1 MNNWQNWAVALILL
15 LCIVRI
21 GQSIYSFF
29 RGVKEKRNPCANCA
43 TGCELKNLYEKKRS
57 ECSEE
62 RKETNN
68 QTKTEEKIYGVGETT
83 TYKKDGQERVHFTVN
98 SVSNTSDRNEFADSQ
113 PEQVII
119 IHYSYENIANEDD
132 IYFSSI
138 NFKVIDEGGNVCETY
153 PASIDTYPQT
163 APIGTKSEGE
173 EAYGL
178 KQQSSKIK
186 LIVELDYSGTKATY
200 ELPIQ

>member
-1 MNNWQNWAVALILL
+1 MKKIIK
-15 LCIVRI
+15 IVLVLFVTLTL
-21 GQSIYSFF
+21 GACGS
-29 RGVKEKRNPCANCA
+29 
-43 TGCELKNLYEKKRS
+43 
-57 ECSEE
+57 SEE
-62 RKETNN
+62 KDTNKH
-68 QTKTEEKIYGVGETT
+68 TKTEEKKEEKKEEKIYTISETV
-83 TYKKDGQERVHFTVN
+83 TYTKNSKDLIHFTVD
-98 SVSNTSDRNEFADSQ
+98 SVRNTDDRNEFADSQ

-138 NFKVIDEGGNVCETY
+138 NFKVIDVGGNVCETY
-153 PASIDTYPQT
+153 PASINTYPQT

>member
-1 MNNWQNWAVALILL
+1 MKKIIKIILVL
-15 LCIVRI
+15 FVTLTLGAC
-21 GQSIYSFF
+21 GSIE
-29 RGVKEKRNPCANCA
+29 EKD
-43 TGCELKNLYEKKRS
+43 
-57 ECSEE
+57 
-62 RKETNN
+62 TNKP
-68 QTKTEEKIYGVGETT
+68 TKTEEKKEEKIYTIGETV
-83 TYKKDGQERVHFTVN
+83 TYTKNSKDLIHFTVD
-98 SVSNTSDRNEFADSQ
+98 SVRNTDDRNEFADSQ

-153 PASIDTYPQT
+153 PASINTYPQT

>member
-1 MNNWQNWAVALILL
+1 MI
-15 LCIVRI
+15 
-21 GQSIYSFF
+21 
-29 RGVKEKRNPCANCA
+29 
-43 TGCELKNLYEKKRS
+43 
-57 ECSEE
+57 
-62 RKETNN
+62 
-68 QTKTEEKIYGVGETT
+68 
-83 TYKKDGQERVHFTVN
+83 HFTVD
-98 SVSNTSDRNEFADSQ
+98 SVRNTDDRNEFADSQ

-153 PASIDTYPQT
+153 PASINTYPQT
-163 APIGTKSEGE
+163 TPIGTKSEGE

>member
-1 MNNWQNWAVALILL
+1 MKKIIK
-15 LCIVRI
+15 IVLVLFVTLTL
-21 GQSIYSFF
+21 GACGS
-29 RGVKEKRNPCANCA
+29 
-43 TGCELKNLYEKKRS
+43 
-57 ECSEE
+57 SEE
-62 RKETNN
+62 KDTNKH
-68 QTKTEEKIYGVGETT
+68 TKTEEKKEEKIYTIGETV
-83 TYKKDGQERVHFTVN
+83 TYTKNSKDLIHFTVD
-98 SVSNTSDRNEFADSQ
+98 SVRNTDDRNEFSDSQ

-119 IHYSYENIANEDD
+119 IHYSYENIA
-132 IYFSSI
+132 
-138 NFKVIDEGGNVCETY
+138 TY

>member
-1 MNNWQNWAVALILL
+1 MKKKIQI
-15 LCIVRI
+15 
-21 GQSIYSFF
+21 
-29 RGVKEKRNPCANCA
+29 
-43 TGCELKNLYEKKRS
+43 NLQKQKKR
-57 ECSEE
+57 
-62 RKETNN
+62 K
-68 QTKTEEKIYGVGETT
+68 KKKIYTIGETV
-83 TYKKDGQERVHFTVN
+83 TYTKNSKDLIHFTVD
-98 SVSNTSDRNEFADSQ
+98 SVRNTDDRNEFADSQ

-132 IYFSSI
+132 YFI
-138 NFKVIDEGGNVCETY
+138 FQVFNFKVIDEGGNVCETY
-153 PASIDTYPQT
+153 PASINTYPQT

>member
-1 MNNWQNWAVALILL
+1 MKKIIK
-15 LCIVRI
+15 IVLVLFVTLTL
-21 GQSIYSFF
+21 GACGS
-29 RGVKEKRNPCANCA
+29 
-43 TGCELKNLYEKKRS
+43 
-57 ECSEE
+57 SEE
-62 RKETNN
+62 KDTNKP
-68 QTKTEEKIYGVGETT
+68 TKTEEKKEEKIYTIGETV
-83 TYKKDGQERVHFTVN
+83 TYTKNSKDLIHFTVD
-98 SVSNTSDRNEFADSQ
+98 SVRNTDDRNEFADSQ

-119 IHYSYENIANEDD
+119 IHYSYENIA
-132 IYFSSI
+132 
-138 NFKVIDEGGNVCETY
+138 IDEGGNVCETY
-153 PASIDTYPQT
+153 PASINTYPQT

>member
-1 MNNWQNWAVALILL
+1 MKKIIK
-15 LCIVRI
+15 IVLVLFVTLTL
-21 GQSIYSFF
+21 GACGS
-29 RGVKEKRNPCANCA
+29 
-43 TGCELKNLYEKKRS
+43 
-57 ECSEE
+57 SEE
-62 RKETNN
+62 KDTNKP
-68 QTKTEEKIYGVGETT
+68 TKTEEKKEEKIYTIGETV
-83 TYKKDGQERVHFTVN
+83 TYTKN
-98 SVSNTSDRNEFADSQ
+98 SVRNTDDRNEFADSQ

-153 PASIDTYPQT
+153 PASINTYPQT

>member
-1 MNNWQNWAVALILL
+1 MKKIIK
-15 LCIVRI
+15 IVLVLFVTLTL
-21 GQSIYSFF
+21 GACGS
-29 RGVKEKRNPCANCA
+29 
-43 TGCELKNLYEKKRS
+43 
-57 ECSEE
+57 SEE
-62 RKETNN
+62 KDTNKP
-68 QTKTEEKIYGVGETT
+68 TKTEEKKEEKIYTIGETV
-83 TYKKDGQERVHFTVN
+83 TYTKNSKDLIHFTVD
-98 SVSNTSDRNEFADSQ
+98 SVRNTDDRNEFADSQ

-119 IHYSYENIANEDD
+119 IHYSYENIAN
-132 IYFSSI
+132 
-138 NFKVIDEGGNVCETY
+138 
-153 PASIDTYPQT
+153 TYPQT

>member
-1 MNNWQNWAVALILL
+1 MKKIIK
-15 LCIVRI
+15 IVLVLFVTLTL
-21 GQSIYSFF
+21 GACGS
-29 RGVKEKRNPCANCA
+29 
-43 TGCELKNLYEKKRS
+43 
-57 ECSEE
+57 SEE
-62 RKETNN
+62 KDTNKH
-68 QTKTEEKIYGVGETT
+68 TKTEEKKEEKIYTIGETV
-83 TYKKDGQERVHFTVN
+83 TYTKNSKDLIHFTVD
-98 SVSNTSDRNEFADSQ
+98 SVRNTDDRNEFSDSQ

-163 APIGTKSEGE
+163 VPIGTKSEGE

>member
-1 MNNWQNWAVALILL
+1 MKKIIKIILVL
-15 LCIVRI
+15 FVTLTLGAC
-21 GQSIYSFF
+21 GS
-29 RGVKEKRNPCANCA
+29 
-43 TGCELKNLYEKKRS
+43 
-57 ECSEE
+57 SEE
-62 RKETNN
+62 KDTNKP
-68 QTKTEEKIYGVGETT
+68 TKTEEKKEEKIYTIGETV
-83 TYKKDGQERVHFTVN
+83 TYTKNSKDLIHFTVD
-98 SVSNTSDRNEFADSQ
+98 SVRNTDDRNEFADSQ

-119 IHYSYENIANEDD
+119 IHYSYENIAN
-132 IYFSSI
+132 I

-153 PASIDTYPQT
+153 PASINIYPQT

>member
-1 MNNWQNWAVALILL
+1 MKNSKDLI
-15 LCIVRI
+15 
-21 GQSIYSFF
+21 
-29 RGVKEKRNPCANCA
+29 
-43 TGCELKNLYEKKRS
+43 
-57 ECSEE
+57 
-62 RKETNN
+62 
-68 QTKTEEKIYGVGETT
+68 
-83 TYKKDGQERVHFTVN
+83 HFTVD
-98 SVSNTSDRNEFADSQ
+98 SVRNTDDRNEFADSQ

-153 PASIDTYPQT
+153 PA
-163 APIGTKSEGE
+163 
-173 EAYGL
+173 YGL

>member
-1 MNNWQNWAVALILL
+1 MIVMNLQIVNQN
-15 LCIVRI
+15 
-21 GQSIYSFF
+21 
-29 RGVKEKRNPCANCA
+29 
-43 TGCELKNLYEKKRS
+43 
-57 ECSEE
+57 
-62 RKETNN
+62 
-68 QTKTEEKIYGVGETT
+68 
-83 TYKKDGQERVHFTVN
+83 
-98 SVSNTSDRNEFADSQ
+98 
-113 PEQVII
+113 
-119 IHYSYENIANEDD
+119 NEDD

-153 PASIDTYPQT
+153 PASINTYPQT
-163 APIGTKSEGE
+163 TPIGTKSEGE